1 MAQKQNAAPKPTSK
15 ESNTPD
21 NHAHDRL
28 VFLVT
33 SFIVSLST
41 LDPTR
46 DGTLILLRAWPLPL
60 PRRTVRSTLEYSLRP
75 PLNLANHP
83 LS

>member
-1 MAQKQNAAPKPTSK
+1 MAQKQNVAPKPTSK

-33 SFIVSLST
+33 SFIVRLST
-41 LDPTR
+41 RDPAEDDALIRLR
-46 DGTLILLRAWPLPL
+46 D
-60 PRRTVRSTLEYSLRP
+60 
-75 PLNLANHP
+75 
-83 LS
+83 

>member
-1 MAQKQNAAPKPTSK
+1 MNPITQRSSYSQQNGNMAQKQNVAPKPTSK

-33 SFIVSLST
+33 SFIVRLST
-41 LDPTR
+41 RDPAEDDALIRLR
-46 DGTLILLRAWPLPL
+46 D
-60 PRRTVRSTLEYSLRP
+60 
-75 PLNLANHP
+75 
-83 LS
+83 